1 MFTVAAVLALAI
13 GTAVRRSAAAI
24 AAVVVAV
31 FVPYLL
37 GTVPGVL
44 PGGVQ
49 EWIFRL
55 TPAAGFS
62 IQQAFPAYPQ
72 VTASYTPINGYYPLA
87 PWAGFAVMCA
97 WAVAGL
103 ILANRLLQRRDV

>member
-1 MFTVAAVLALAI
+1 
-13 GTAVRRSAAAI
+13 
-24 AAVVVAV
+24 VAV

-37 GTVPGVL
+37 GTGPGLL
-44 PGGVQ
+44 PDGVQ
-49 EWIFRL
+49 EWLFRV

-62 IQQAFPAYPQ
+62 IQQAFPAYHQ
-72 VTASYTPINGYYPLA
+72 VTADYTAVNGYYPLA
-87 PWAGFAVMCA
+87 PWTGFAVLCA